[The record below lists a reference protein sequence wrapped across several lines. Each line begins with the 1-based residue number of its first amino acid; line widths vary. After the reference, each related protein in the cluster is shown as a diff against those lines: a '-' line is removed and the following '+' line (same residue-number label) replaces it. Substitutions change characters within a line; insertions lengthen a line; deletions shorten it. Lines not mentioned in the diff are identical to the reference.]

1 MFQVG
6 QRVAEARAFDCYS
19 QTHPSPVLV
28 LGNAW
33 LERMVH
39 PVTPADQ
46 IWHCPLHP
54 ARDFYNPN
62 AFLIAA
68 AQQNMV
74 PVNSSAQLSALPL
87 GSRLFIHYNNGD
99 AWEQGFYFLVKSAG
113 QPRRQPPQ
121 NQNKAKRTRKGEGAG
136 GSGGT
141 GSKRPRVA
149 SA

>member
-6 QRVAEARAFDCYS
+6 QRVAEARALGCYS
-19 QTHPSPVLV
+19 QTHPNPVLV

-54 ARDFYNPN
+54 TRDFYNPN

-74 PVNSSAQLSALPL
+74 PVNSSA
-87 GSRLFIHYNNGD
+87 
-99 AWEQGFYFLVKSAG
+99 
-113 QPRRQPPQ
+113 
-121 NQNKAKRTRKGEGAG
+121 
-136 GSGGT
+136 
-141 GSKRPRVA
+141 
-149 SA
+149 

>member
-19 QTHPSPVLV
+19 QTHPNPVLV

-74 PVNSSAQLSALPL
+74 PVNSSAQLSVLPL
-87 GSRLFIHYNNGD
+87 GSRLFIHYNK
-99 AWEQGFYFLVKSAG
+99 LVLVLYCIIYIYMLERCFRYVVLSSLYLRSRSG
-113 QPRRQPPQ
+113 
-121 NQNKAKRTRKGEGAG
+121 GEG
-136 GSGGT
+136 
-141 GSKRPRVA
+141 VLL
-149 SA
+149 